1 MAGCFYTPSMDEAAL
16 LRHIYARAG
25 GAEHDAALGGPGD
38 DCAVVDLGGDRACL
52 LTTDQLIEG
61 RHFEPG
67 TPIEQIA
74 WKAMAR
80 AVSDI
85 AACAGEPVCALATGA
100 MPDGYAHADAL
111 FDAMHRA
118 AIELGCPLVGGD
130 VARAGADGGVHLT
143 TTLIGRVH
151 ATRGAVLRSGAR
163 SGDAVVVSGCLGGSF
178 DARVDGDG
186 VAHHLGFTP
195 RVEAARRAADMLG
208 DDLHA
213 MMDLSDGLGVDVA
226 RLAEASGV
234 MIEIDAAA
242 LPVDV
247 RAHPR
252 FGPQQMPIGLRH
264 MRSQRLFKGVEL
276 QSKARPK
283 GQKPRRLDTADHIQ
297 GRLPRAFC
305 SGARIRNRRLE
316 RERILQACRLITGFA
331 SGFTF
336 AQNGLGKGLILLFKL
351 AQDDSVKHQSQGF
364 HRQAPAPKQNLEAVL
379 SADQPR

>member
-25 GAEHDAALGGPGD
+25 GAEHDAVLVGPGD

-80 AVSDI
+80 SVSDI

-100 MPDGYAHADAL
+100 MPDGYAHAAAL

-163 SGDAVVVSGCLGGSF
+163 SGDAVVVTGCLGGSF

-226 RLAEASGV
+226 RLAEAAGV
-234 MIEIDAAA
+234 MSEIDAAA
-242 LPVDV
+242 LPVAPELAGAMDAIDRAVGDGEDYELLATVDAARVDDLDPEVWTRIGTVGEAGAGDAPRVWMV
-247 RAHPR
+247 RDGGR
-252 FGPQQMPIGLRH
+252 EPI
-264 MRSQRLFKGVEL
+264 
-276 QSKARPK
+276 
-283 GQKPRRLDTADHIQ
+283 D
-297 GRLPRAFC
+297 GRGFMHR
-305 SGARIRNRRLE
+305 
-316 RERILQACRLITGFA
+316 TGGG
-331 SGFTF
+331 S
-336 AQNGLGKGLILLFKL
+336 
-351 AQDDSVKHQSQGF
+351 
-364 HRQAPAPKQNLEAVL
+364 
-379 SADQPR
+379 